1 MHIHDELSSR
11 VQAIEGLLQERE
23 RGKHEGPVASYV
35 GRSAVGGWTRDYL
48 PSTSKGGYVGR
59 WEGVMVAIRLL
70 PENPRGHAARLCVC
84 ASVVVQRRCAQAPT
98 IAIVGT

>member
-59 WEGVMVAIRLL
+59 WEGVMVA
-70 PENPRGHAARLCVC
+70 
-84 ASVVVQRRCAQAPT
+84 VVHETNKPPPKIQRTRNRA
-98 IAIVGT
+98 V